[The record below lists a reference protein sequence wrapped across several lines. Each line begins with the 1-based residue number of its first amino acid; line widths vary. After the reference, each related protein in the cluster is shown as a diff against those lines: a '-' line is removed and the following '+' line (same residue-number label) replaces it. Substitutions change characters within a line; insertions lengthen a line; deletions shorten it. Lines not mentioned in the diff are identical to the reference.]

1 MDLEEELSLFQQEE
15 TGPTESGQQLQTNGS
30 AEKEGDDLLGLDQT
44 IKLSSRAKIAKID
57 NERIFNKQKG
67 LNYVIRNHSKLV
79 RVFQKNDKTLQK
91 TLSSKKTSLSSK
103 AIRQLKHENEFKNL
117 SSMLQFYQLWCHGL
131 FPKAKFKD
139 CLQLLRSFGSKS
151 GQLKLYRRELIEQ
164 ELRKLKESKGIID
177 TESMEI
183 PEAQNQQSEQLP
195 ENQDPEGIQ
204 DMADDDWS
212 FMNTNQSNGLFVGEE
227 DDLYHTPN
235 TLPAEAVSRD
245 FDSVASNSE
254 QNASIDAA
262 NTETNVPANSN
273 DSNDSDD
280 SDDPFSDNDIP
291 IRSESMNKYDE
302 YPVEENEVDDH
313 EHEDELAIMREMG
326 L

>member
-1 MDLEEELSLFQQEE
+1 MDLEEELSLFEQEQN
-15 TGPTESGQQLQTNGS
+15 GSTESRQQSQTNGS

-91 TLSSKKTSLSSK
+91 TLSLKKSSLSSK
-103 AIRQLKHENEFKNL
+103 AVRQLKHENEFKNL
-117 SSMLQFYQLWCHGL
+117 SSTLQFYQLWCHGL
-131 FPKAKFKD
+131 FPKANFKD

-164 ELRKLKESKGIID
+164 ELRKLKESRGIID
-177 TESMEI
+177 TENMEI
-183 PEAQNQQSEQLP
+183 PETQKQVNEQVP
-195 ENQDPEGIQ
+195 ENQDTEGVQ
-204 DMADDDWS
+204 DMGDDDWS
-212 FMNTNQSNGLFVGEE
+212 FMNTNQSNGLFVGED
-227 DDLYHTPN
+227 DDLYHTP
-235 TLPAEAVSRD
+235 TTSAAETASKD
-245 FDSVASNSE
+245 FENAASNSGP
-254 QNASIDAA
+254 NASVDVTG
-262 NTETNVPANSN
+262 TETNVPTNT
-273 DSNDSDD
+273 NDSDD
-280 SDDPFSDNDIP
+280 SDDPFSDDDDIP
-291 IRSESMNKYDE
+291 IGSESMNKFDE